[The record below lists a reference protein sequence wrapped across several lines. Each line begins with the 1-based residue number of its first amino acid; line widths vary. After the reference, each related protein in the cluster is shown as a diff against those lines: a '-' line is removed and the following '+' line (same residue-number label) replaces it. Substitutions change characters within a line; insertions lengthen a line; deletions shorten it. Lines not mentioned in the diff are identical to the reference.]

1 MKENYFISNTV
12 QISIRYKIFIKF
24 LLDFVF
30 ALQELYYNA
39 FVTIITL
46 VMRVTIFVLS
56 LAVPSISLVHN
67 LMRVQCLAAAIAVTV
82 V

>member
-1 MKENYFISNTV
+1 MKENYFTSNTV
-12 QISIRYKIFIKF
+12 QISIWYKIFIKF

-30 ALQELYYNA
+30 AFQELYYNA

-56 LAVPSISLVHN
+56 LAAPFIFLVHN
-67 LMRVQCLAAAIAVTV
+67 LMRAQCLAAAIAVTV